1 MYQALSET
9 KNPTRTL
16 KIAAPVAIG
25 SVGILYMLCN
35 VAYFA
40 AVPKDQM
47 LESGQIV
54 AAVFF
59 GNMFGA
65 RAEKVMSVFVALSA
79 FGNVLS
85 VIFSQGRS
93 TLLSLSQNP
102 DKPLTWPP
110 VVQELGREGVLPLS
124 KLWASNKPFKSPAA
138 GLFEHWVVSVII
150 MLAPPPGD
158 AYNFLVKYASP

>member
-1 MYQALSET
+1 MPTTYVSRVVPLLLPSNMYQALSET

-16 KIAAPVAIG
+16 KIAAPIAIG

-102 DKPLTWPP
+102 DKPLT
-110 VVQELGREGVLPLS
+110 
-124 KLWASNKPFKSPAA
+124 
-138 GLFEHWVVSVII
+138 
-150 MLAPPPGD
+150 
-158 AYNFLVKYASP
+158 